1 MVLASW
7 AGQGGP
13 CSRVSWASRLA
24 QPARPERA
32 SEPSKGRSQVRA
44 LRFLTFPR
52 AQAKGSRLVSL
63 PLGAWIELG
72 PMLVNRKSNGN
83 RVFLRSS
90 KWKLQKA
97 DVLFQHLELK
107 RKIHLRLVQCR
118 SIEKTMES
126 EFFFRDLQNE
136 TFNKQIF
143 LFNSLSSKER
153 YT

>member
-1 MVLASW
+1 MVLRGFW
-7 AGQGGP
+7 PAGLAKVGHAAEP
-13 CSRVSWASRLA
+13 SRVSRASRLA

-32 SEPSKGRSQVRA
+32 SEPSKGRSQIRA
-44 LRFLTFPR
+44 LRFLAFPR

-118 SIEKTMES
+118 SIEKPMES
-126 EFFFRDLQNE
+126 ELFFLR
-136 TFNKQIF
+136 
-143 LFNSLSSKER
+143 SSK
-153 YT
+153 